1 MLSEVIDGLRLKPG
15 DSAIDA
21 TVGGGGHAEAILEAT
36 APDGKLLAIDW
47 DRDAIERSKARLAKY
62 NHPLAPSLRS
72 KEGEAPRVIFK
83 QANYTE
89 TKRIA
94 YEQRF
99 SKVSAI
105 LLDLGL
111 SYDQLKDPD
120 RGFSFNLEGP
130 LDMRFSDQGSLTAH
144 AVVNTW
150 PEKSLEHIFT
160 EYGEER
166 HAARAAQAIAAARKR
181 APINTTRELADVVVR
196 GAGGRGRYRIHPAT
210 RIFQALRI
218 ATNGEL
224 ENLTAALPELVSL
237 LAPGGRMAVLSFH
250 SLEDRILK
258 FFFKDL
264 SRLEHPPITLVNKKV
279 IKPTRAEVLRNKP
292 SRSAKLRIIEKT

>member
-1 MLSEVIDGLRLKPG
+1 MAFSLQVPVMLTEVINGLALAPG
-15 DSAIDA
+15 DSVIDA
-21 TVGGGGHAEAILEAT
+21 TVGGGGHAEAILKAT
-36 APDGKLLAIDW
+36 APDGRLLAIDW
-47 DRDAIERSKARLAKY
+47 DRDAIERSKKRLAQY
-62 NHPLAPSLRS
+62 QD
-72 KEGEAPRVIFK
+72 RVIY
-83 QANYTE
+83 QQGNYAEIKT
-89 TKRIA
+89 IA

-99 SKVSAI
+99 YPVSAL

-111 SYDQLKDPD
+111 SYDQLKDES

-150 PEKSLEHIFT
+150 PEKSLERIFT

-196 GAGGRGRYRIHPAT
+196 GAGVRGRHRIHPAT

-224 ENLTAALPELVSL
+224 DNLKAALPGMVAL
-237 LAPGGRMAVLSFH
+237 LRPGGRMAVLSFH
-250 SLEDRILK
+250 SLEDRIVK
-258 FFFKDL
+258 FFFRDL
-264 SRLEHPPITLVNKKV
+264 ARAEHPAISLVNKKV
-279 IKPTRAEVLRNKP
+279 EKPGRAEVLRNKP
-292 SRSAKLRIIEKT
+292 SRSAKLRIVEKI

>member
-1 MLSEVIDGLRLKPG
+1 MISEAVEGLALKPG
-15 DSAIDA
+15 DSVIDA
-21 TVGGGGHAEAILEAT
+21 TVGGGGHSQAILEAT
-36 APDGKLLAIDW
+36 SPDGRLLAIDW
-47 DRDAIERSKARLAKY
+47 DQDAIGRSKKRLAAY
-62 NHPLAPSLRS
+62 R
-72 KEGEAPRVIFK
+72 ERVIYQ

-89 TKRIA
+89 TKQIA

-99 SKVSAI
+99 YPVSAI

-111 SYDQLKDPD
+111 SYDQLKDES

-130 LDMRFSDQGSLTAH
+130 LDMRFSDQVALTAKEI
-144 AVVNTW
+144 VNTW

-166 HAARAAQAIAAARKR
+166 RAAHAAQAIAAARKR
-181 APINTTRELADVVVR
+181 APINTTRELVDVVVR

-224 ENLTAALPELVSL
+224 ENLKRALPELISL
-237 LAPGGRMAVLSFH
+237 LRPGGRMAVLSFH
-250 SLEDRILK
+250 SLEDRIIK

-264 SRLEHPPITLVNKKV
+264 AARENPVITLVNKKV
-279 IKPTRAEVLRNKP
+279 IKPSRAEALANRP
-292 SRSAKLRIIEKT
+292 SRSAKLRIIQKI